1 MESTAVSIGKSVLK
15 GALGCAKS
23 AIMED
28 TAMELGVQHDKA
40 FITDELQ
47 MMQSFLMVAHD
58 DEQDD
63 HVNKVVTTWANQVR
77 DVAYDVE
84 DGLKD
89 IVVRIHGQSCWG
101 IPRTLLDRRHV
112 VEQMKELRAKVEDV
126 SQRNACYR
134 LIDGA
139 SKAPDLSINTGAA
152 DAMLGVDEAT
162 RHAMNQHGSRPV
174 IDLAQLIVRDVPG
187 SGSGSGS
194 GQIGV
199 IGVWGTSGTAGHTSI
214 ILEAYD
220 NPAIKV
226 QFPCRAW
233 VRVTRPFQP
242 QEFVQSMV
250 EQFQETFVEVADS
263 PLELELEEAKPGR
276 ELARQDGVYIINKRY
291 LIVLTDLST
300 MEEWQQIKACFP
312 ENKMGSQIVVSA
324 ERVEVA
330 SLCPGQK
337 SMVSKL
343 KKLSAEQTIYAFHQ
357 QSFQDTTYSSKATS
371 SLVLHHTIENE
382 IQKGQSYSED
392 DDMTMIQESLTHTS
406 NVLGPVEEFQ
416 LIGREKEIS
425 DIIELILEHSGTQQQ
440 NQVIAV
446 WGKGGVGKSTLINDI
461 YRSQEV
467 NQMFEK
473 HAYVTVLQPF
483 KLERL
488 ISSLAFQL
496 DARKVASTK
505 VADFT
510 RVLDRCLQEKSCL
523 IVLDDLSSTMEWDII
538 LPCLL
543 AMNSPS
549 LVILITTRHED
560 IAKHCCKNTKC
571 IRLLNGLNEKGAC
584 DLFTEKVF
592 KDKATDLTKHYP
604 ELVEPANLILKK
616 CNGLPLAILTIGG
629 FLAAQPTKTVGEWM
643 KLDRCISLEREMN
656 PKFEGVK
663 TVLLKSY
670 DGLPYYLKSCIL
682 YLSIFLEDH
691 IVSRRR
697 LVCRWVAE
705 GYSED
710 TSTAKRYFMEL
721 LERSMILPTQISLC
735 SIQGT
740 NSCQVHD
747 PIRDIIIEKS
757 MQENLVFRL
766 EEGCNSNNQGTFR
779 HLAISSNWDGDK
791 GQFEATM
798 KLSCI
803 RSLTVFGEWRPFYI
817 SDKMRFLRVLDLE
830 GTEDLADHHL
840 EHIGNHLH
848 LRYLSL
854 RGCEG
859 IYYLP
864 DSVGNLR
871 QLETLDI
878 KNTRITRLPRTIAK
892 LSKLCQLKAGNE
904 FYIGEERPSLACCV
918 PFASCCAMVI
928 QAYAVKVPVGIGELK
943 SLNTLRCVHLEWE
956 NAIIQE
962 IGGLTNLRKLGVF
975 GIDRGNGPE
984 FCSAISGLGR
994 LESLSV
1000 RSEVW
1005 DLCDILNGMS
1015 SPPENLRSLKLL
1027 GWMDELPQWIK
1038 VLQNLVKIKLES
1050 TEVSINDEDMRIL
1063 GNLPNLSILSIMEKS
1078 FQSALP
1084 ITFHSGLFRSLV
1096 RLELVYMDVE
1106 VGSLEF
1112 EASSMPKLEVLNL
1125 RLIDCEI
1132 SFSGLEFIPS
1142 IKEVRLLVVVTPT
1155 LIARKE
1161 NMTEEEAEEEARHRE
1176 DKVKADMRKQLAN
1189 NENCPIM
1196 NELGPQI
1203 VF

>member
-23 AIMED
+23 AVMEEA
-28 TAMELGVQHDKA
+28 AMELGVQHDKA
-40 FITDELQ
+40 FITDELE

-58 DEQDD
+58 DEQDH
-63 HVNKVVTTWANQVR
+63 HVNKLVTTWANQVR

-84 DGLKD
+84 DGLQD
-89 IVVRIHGQSCWG
+89 VVLRVHGQSWWG

-126 SQRNACYR
+126 GQTNLRYR

-139 SKAPDLSINTGAA
+139 SKAPDLSINTAAA
-152 DAMLGVDEAT
+152 DAMLGVDQAT
-162 RHAMNQHGSRPV
+162 RHAMDQHESRPG
-174 IDLAQLIVRDVPG
+174 IDLAQLIVRDDPG
-187 SGSGSGS
+187 TGS

-214 ILEAYD
+214 ILEAYE
-220 NPAIKV
+220 NPTIKV
-226 QFPCRAW
+226 KFPCRAW

-242 QEFVQSMV
+242 EEFVQSMV
-250 EQFQETFVEVADS
+250 EQFQETFVEVAGS
-263 PLELELEEAKPGR
+263 PLDLELELELEEAKTGR
-276 ELARQDGVYIINKRY
+276 ELARQDDAYVDKKRY
-291 LIVLTDLST
+291 LIVLMDLST
-300 MEEWQQIKACFP
+300 MEEWHQIKACFP

-337 SMVSKL
+337 SMVSRL

-357 QSFQDTTYSSKATS
+357 QSFQDTTYSSKAAS
-371 SLVLHHTIENE
+371 SLVLPHTIENE
-382 IQKGQSYSED
+382 IQEGLSYSED
-392 DDMTMIQESLTHTS
+392 NEMTMIQKSLTHNS
-406 NVLGPVEEFQ
+406 NVQGPLEEFQ
-416 LIGREKEIS
+416 LIGREKEVS
-425 DIIELILEHSGTQQQ
+425 DIIELILEHSSTQQI
-440 NQVIAV
+440 QVIAV
-446 WGKGGVGKSTLINDI
+446 WGKGGVGKSTLIRNI
-461 YRSQEV
+461 YHSQEV

-483 KLERL
+483 KLEKL
-488 ISSLAFQL
+488 LSSLAFQL
-496 DARKVASTK
+496 DAKKVASMK

-510 RVLDRCLQEKSCL
+510 GLLDRCLQEKSCL
-523 IVLDDLSSTMEWDII
+523 IVLDDLSSTTEWDII

-549 LVILITTRHED
+549 LVILITTRHQD
-560 IAKHCCKNTKC
+560 IAKHCCKNPKC
-571 IRLLNGLNEKGAC
+571 ICLLNGLDEKGAC

-629 FLAAQPTKTVGEWM
+629 FLAEQPTKTVGEWR
-643 KLDRCISLEREMN
+643 KLDSCISLEMEMN

-663 TVLLKSY
+663 AVLMKSY
-670 DGLPYYLKSCIL
+670 DGLPITSK
-682 YLSIFLEDH
+682 
-691 IVSRRR
+691 
-697 LVCRWVAE
+697 

-710 TSTAKRYFMEL
+710 TSTAERYFMEL
-721 LERSMILPTQISLC
+721 LERSMILPTQISHC
-735 SIQGT
+735 SIRVT
-740 NSCQVHD
+740 DSCQVHD

-757 MQENLVFRL
+757 MEENLVFRL
-766 EEGCNSNNQGTFR
+766 EEGCNSNNQGAVR
-779 HLAISSNWDGDK
+779 HLAISSNWDGDE

-803 RSLTVFGEWRPFYI
+803 RSLTVFGKWRPFYL

-830 GTEDLADHHL
+830 GTKDLADHHL

-878 KNTRITRLPRTIAK
+878 KYTRILRLPRTIAK

-918 PFASCCAMVI
+918 PFACCCAMVI
-928 QAYAVKVPVGIGELK
+928 QAYAVKVSVGIGELK
-943 SLNTLRCVHLEWE
+943 SLNTLQCVHLEWE

-962 IGGLTNLRKLGVF
+962 IEGLTNLRKLGVY
-975 GIDRGNGPE
+975 GIDRGNGPK
-984 FCSAISGLGR
+984 FCSAISAR
-994 LESLSV
+994 
-1000 RSEVW
+1000 
-1005 DLCDILNGMS
+1005 
-1015 SPPENLRSLKLL
+1015 
-1027 GWMDELPQWIK
+1027 
-1038 VLQNLVKIKLES
+1038 S
-1050 TEVSINDEDMRIL
+1050 TEVSINDEDMRTL
-1063 GNLPNLSILSIMEKS
+1063 GNLPNLSILSFKEKS

-1084 ITFHSGLFRSLV
+1084 ITFHSGLFGSLMT
-1096 RLELVYMDVE
+1096 LELVYMDVE

-1125 RLIDCEI
+1125 RLIDCKI
-1132 SFSGLEFIPS
+1132 CFSGLEFLPS

-1155 LIARKE
+1155 LVAQKGRHDRRRSRRGGK
-1161 NMTEEEAEEEARHRE
+1161 TEGRQSQGGHEEAAR
-1176 DKVKADMRKQLAN
+1176 Q
-1189 NENCPIM
+1189 
-1196 NELGPQI
+1196 Q
-1203 VF
+1203 

>member
-23 AIMED
+23 AVVEAV
-28 TAMELGVQHDKA
+28 AMELGVQHDKA
-40 FITDELQ
+40 FITDELERT
-47 MMQSFLMVAHD
+47 QSFLMVAHD

-126 SQRNACYR
+126 SQRNARYR

-139 SKAPDLSINTGAA
+139 SKAPDLSINTAA
-152 DAMLGVDEAT
+152 DDAMLGVDEAT
-162 RHAMNQHGSRPV
+162 RHVMDQHESRPG
-174 IDLAQLIVRDVPG
+174 IDLAQLIVRDDP
-187 SGSGSGS
+187 GSGS
-194 GQIGV
+194 GQIRV

-220 NPAIKV
+220 NPTIKV
-226 QFPCRAW
+226 KFPCRAW

-242 QEFVQSMV
+242 EDFVQSMV
-250 EQFQETFVEVADS
+250 EQFQETFVEVVDS
-263 PLELELEEAKPGR
+263 PLELELEEAKTGR
-276 ELARQDGVYIINKRY
+276 ELARQDGAYLNNKRC

-300 MEEWQQIKACFP
+300 MEEWHQIMACFP

-324 ERVEVA
+324 EQVEVA

-357 QSFQDTTYSSKATS
+357 QSFQDTTYSSKAAS
-371 SLVLHHTIENE
+371 SLVLPHTIENE
-382 IQKGQSYSED
+382 IQEGQSYSED
-392 DDMTMIQESLTHTS
+392 DEMTMIQESLTHTS
-406 NVLGPVEEFQ
+406 NVQGPLEESR

-425 DIIELILEHSGTQQQ
+425 YIIELIQEHSSTQQI
-440 NQVIAV
+440 QVIAV
-446 WGKGGVGKSTLINDI
+446 WGKGGVGKSTLISDI
-461 YRSQEV
+461 YHSQEV

-483 KLERL
+483 KIEKLL
-488 ISSLAFQL
+488 SSLIFQL
-496 DARKVASTK
+496 DARKIASRK
-505 VADFT
+505 VEDFT
-510 RVLDRCLQEKSCL
+510 GLLDRCLQEKSCL

-560 IAKHCCKNTKC
+560 IGKHCCKNPKC
-571 IRLLNGLNEKGAC
+571 ICLLNGLDEKGAC
-584 DLFTEKVF
+584 DLFIEKVF

-629 FLAAQPTKTVGEWM
+629 FLAEQPTKTVGEWT
-643 KLDRCISLEREMN
+643 KLDRCISLEMEMN
-656 PKFEGVK
+656 PKFEGVE
-663 TVLLKSY
+663 TVLMKSY

-682 YLSIFLEDH
+682 YLSIFLEDRT
-691 IVSRRR
+691 VSRRR

-735 SIQGT
+735 SIQGAD
-740 NSCQVHD
+740 SCQVHD

-757 MQENLVFRL
+757 LEENLVFRL

-779 HLAISSNWDGDK
+779 HLSISSNWDGDE

-803 RSLTVFGEWRPFYI
+803 RSLTVFGKWRPFYI

-878 KNTRITRLPRTIAK
+878 KYTRITRVPRTIAK

-962 IGGLTNLRKLGVF
+962 IEGLTNLRKLGVF

-984 FCSAISGLGR
+984 FCSAISGLGC

-1015 SPPENLRSLKLL
+1015 SPPKNLRSLKLL

-1063 GNLPNLSILSIMEKS
+1063 GNLPNLSILSFKEKS

-1084 ITFHSGLFRSLV
+1084 ITLHSGLFRSLMT
-1096 RLELVYMDVE
+1096 LELVYMDVE

-1112 EASSMPKLEVLNL
+1112 EASSMPKLEVLSL
-1125 RLIDCEI
+1125 RLIDCKI
-1132 SFSGLEFIPS
+1132 GFSGLEFLPS
-1142 IKEVRLLVVVTPT
+1142 IKEVRLLVVVTPA
-1155 LIARKE
+1155 LIALNE

-1176 DKVKADMRKQLAN
+1176 DEVKADMRKQLAN

>member
-1 MESTAVSIGKSVLK
+1 MESTAVSIGKSVPK

-23 AIMED
+23 AVVEEA
-28 TAMELGVQHDKA
+28 AMELGVQHDKA
-40 FITDELQ
+40 FITDELER
-47 MMQSFLMVAHD
+47 MQSFLMVAYD
-58 DEQDD
+58 DERDELS
-63 HVNKVVTTWANQVR
+63 KVVATWVNQVR

-84 DGLKD
+84 DGLQD
-89 IVVRIHGQSCWG
+89 VVLRVHGQTWWG

-112 VEQMKELRAKVEDV
+112 TEQMKELRAKVEDV

-139 SKAPDLSINTGAA
+139 FKAPDLSINTGAA

-162 RHAMNQHGSRPV
+162 RHAMNQHESRAG
-174 IDLAQLIVRDVPG
+174 IDLAQLIVRDDP
-187 SGSGSGS
+187 GSGS

-199 IGVWGTSGTAGHTSI
+199 IGVWGTSGTAGHASI

-220 NPAIKV
+220 NPTIKV
-226 QFPCRAW
+226 KFPCRAW
-233 VRVTRPFQP
+233 VRVTRPFTP
-242 QEFVQSMV
+242 EEFVQSMV
-250 EQFQETFVEVADS
+250 EQFQETFVEVAGS
-263 PLELELEEAKPGR
+263 PLELELEEAKTGR
-276 ELARQDGVYIINKRY
+276 ELARQDGAYVNNKRY

-300 MEEWQQIKACFP
+300 MEEWHQIKACFP
-312 ENKMGSQIVVSA
+312 ENKMGSQIVVST

-357 QSFQDTTYSSKATS
+357 QSFQDTTYSSKAAS
-371 SLVLHHTIENE
+371 SLVLPHTIENE
-382 IQKGQSYSED
+382 IQEGQSYSED
-392 DDMTMIQESLTHTS
+392 DEMTMIQESLTHTS
-406 NVLGPVEEFQ
+406 NVQGPLEKFP

-425 DIIELILEHSGTQQQ
+425 NIIELIQEHSSTQQI
-440 NQVIAV
+440 QVIAV
-446 WGKGGVGKSTLINDI
+446 WGKGGVGKSTLISDI
-461 YRSQEV
+461 YHSQEV

-483 KLERL
+483 KIEKLL
-488 ISSLAFQL
+488 SSLIFQL

-505 VADFT
+505 VEDFT
-510 RVLDRCLQEKSCL
+510 GLLDRCLQEKSCL

-560 IAKHCCKNTKC
+560 IAKHCCKNPKC
-571 IRLLNGLNEKGAC
+571 ICLLNGLDEK
-584 DLFTEKVF
+584 LQVF
-592 KDKATDLTKHYP
+592 KDKATDLTKHYH
-604 ELVEPANLILKK
+604 ELVEPANLILNK

-629 FLAAQPTKTVGEWM
+629 FLAEQPTKTVGDWM
-643 KLDRCISLEREMN
+643 KLDRCISLEMEMN

-663 TVLLKSY
+663 TVLMKSY

-682 YLSIFLEDH
+682 YLSIFLEDCT
-691 IVSRRR
+691 VSRRR
-697 LVCRWVAE
+697 FVSRWVAE

-710 TSTAKRYFMEL
+710 TSMAKRYFMEL

-740 NSCQVHD
+740 DSCQVHD

-757 MQENLVFRL
+757 MEENLVFRL

-779 HLAISSNWDGDK
+779 HLAISSNWDGDE

-803 RSLTVFGEWRPFYI
+803 RSLTVFGKWRPFYI

-830 GTEDLADHHL
+830 GTKDLADHHL

-878 KNTRITRLPRTIAK
+878 KYTRITRLPRTIAK

-962 IGGLTNLRKLGVF
+962 IEGLTKLRKLGVF

-984 FCSAISGLGR
+984 FCSAISGLDR

-1038 VLQNLVKIKLES
+1038 MLQNLVKIKLES
-1050 TEVSINDEDMRIL
+1050 TEVSINDEELRIL
-1063 GNLPNLSILSIMEKS
+1063 GNLPNLSILSFKEKS

-1096 RLELVYMDVE
+1096 TLELVYMDVE

-1112 EASSMPKLEVLNL
+1112 EASSMPKLELLNL
-1125 RLIDCEI
+1125 RLVDCKI
-1132 SFSGLEFIPS
+1132 GFSGLEFLPS

-1155 LIARKE
+1155 LIALKE
-1161 NMTEEEAEEEARHRE
+1161 NMTQEEAEEEARHRE
-1176 DKVKADMRKQLAN
+1176 DRVKADMRKQLAN